1 MDSHLNRVFE
11 LIKQE
16 LNKVHYRWKLYRQ
29 MFGTNSSRIE
39 LINKTSSNVFVEF
52 QWLVID
58 YMVMSLSKLTD
69 RARMSGNDNL
79 SFPLLIELVRK
90 AGNENL
96 AAELD
101 QDLNYLQDACKK
113 FRQIRD
119 KRVAH
124 NDLVVALEDCASP
137 LPGVSRAD
145 VETAL
150 EHARNVLN
158 KIELHYLGSQTLY
171 QELILPLTN
180 DGRSVLIWLQK
191 GLAYDQLEDG
201 GLIEQGEWRKLGN
214 ID

>member
-16 LNKVHYRWKLYRQ
+16 MNKVHYRWKLYRQ

-39 LINKTSSNVFVEF
+39 LINRTSSNVFVEF

-90 AGNENL
+90 SSNENL
-96 AAELD
+96 ASKLD
-101 QDLNYLQDACKK
+101 QDLSYLQDACKK

-124 NDLVVALEDCASP
+124 NDLVVALEDNASP

-145 VETAL
+145 IEAAL
-150 EHARNVLN
+150 EHARNILN

-191 GLAYDQLEDG
+191 GLAYEQLEDG
-201 GLIEQGEWRKLGN
+201 GLIERGEWRKLGN

>member
-1 MDSHLNRVFE
+1 MCKSPPLRSDWPVWGFKS
-11 LIKQE
+11 
-16 LNKVHYRWKLYRQ
+16 
-29 MFGTNSSRIE
+29 
-39 LINKTSSNVFVEF
+39 
-52 QWLVID
+52 
-58 YMVMSLSKLTD
+58 D
-69 RARMSGNDNL
+69 R
-79 SFPLLIELVRK
+79 LL
-90 AGNENL
+90 AT
-96 AAELD
+96 ELD
-101 QDLNYLQDACKK
+101 HDLSYLQEACKK

-124 NDLVVALEDCASP
+124 NDLVVGLESSDSP

-150 EHARNVLN
+150 DHTRNILN

-191 GLAYDQLEDG
+191 GLAYEQLEDKG
-201 GLIEQGEWRKLGN
+201 IIERGEWRKLGN

>member
-1 MDSHLNRVFE
+1 MDSHLSRVFE
-11 LIKQE
+11 LIKHE
-16 LNKVHYRWKLYRQ
+16 LNKIHYRWKLYRQ

-90 AGNENL
+90 SGNENL

-124 NDLVVALEDCASP
+124 TDLVVALEDSASP

-191 GLAYDQLEDG
+191 GLAYEQLEDG
-201 GLIEQGEWRKLGN
+201 GVIERGEWRKLGN
-214 ID
+214 LD